1 MPSGGTTD
9 VDCRFT
15 GGLVGVEP
23 LSYRLQKRNVRSLAF
38 GLSYGSGG
46 SKNRFCGSVYSVL
59 K

>member
-38 GLSYGSGG
+38 GRGG